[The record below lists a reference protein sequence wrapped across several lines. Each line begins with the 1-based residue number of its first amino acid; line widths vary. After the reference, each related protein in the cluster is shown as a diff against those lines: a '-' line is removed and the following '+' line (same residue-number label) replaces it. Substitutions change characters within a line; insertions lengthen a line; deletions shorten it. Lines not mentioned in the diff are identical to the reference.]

1 MITKFWLKYFRNITE
16 ITVDLKANKH
26 CYIFGDN
33 NQGKT
38 SILEAIFVASK
49 QKTLGDNQVSEL
61 IQYSKEGAY
70 IGLQIEKETKQ
81 RLYVKCDLT
90 GKVVSTLD
98 SKKESKKQA
107 QQRNIEYISADALH
121 IFQKEPLYRRKIL
134 DQFSC
139 KVVPSYEEKL
149 RTYEKLLR
157 QKNKYLKE
165 ANIDEKFIATLNT
178 QLANLAKDITASRIE
193 VLSLIEKELNKKTV
207 LKDKLAV
214 DNICIEYKIKR
225 ICVDD
230 MSSYKEALLAMME
243 EDKHKERILGYSL
256 SGPQRDDFEIKLGD
270 KSIFSYFSRGIN
282 RCYAIL
288 FKLAQIQILSQKET
302 STCLLLDDTF
312 AEIDQRN
319 KKYLLEDIS
328 NKYQVFY
335 ATTSTNDFDFF
346 NETCLIN
353 VNKGKVEYV

>member
-16 ITVDLKANKH
+16 ITVDLRDNKH

-49 QKTLGDNQVSEL
+49 QKTLGDNQVTEL
-61 IQYSKEGAY
+61 IQYSQEGAY
-70 IGLQIEKETKQ
+70 IGLQIEKETKH

-98 SKKESKKQA
+98 NKKENKKQA
-107 QQRNIEYISADALH
+107 QKRNIEYISADALH

-139 KVVPSYEEKL
+139 KLIPNYEDKQ

-165 ANIDEKFIATLNT
+165 ANIDEKFIATLNS
-178 QLANLAKDITASRIE
+178 QLATLAKEIVINRIH
-193 VLSLIEKELNKKTV
+193 VLSLIEQELNKKMT
-207 LKDKLAV
+207 LKSKLNV
-214 DNICIEYKIKR
+214 DNISIEYKMKR
-225 ICVDD
+225 VSVNNIQN
-230 MSSYKEALLAMME
+230 YEAVLLTMME

-270 KSIFSYFSRGIN
+270 KSIFSFFSRGIN

-312 AEIDQRN
+312 AEIDQQN

-328 NKYQVFY
+328 DKYQVFY
-335 ATTSTNDFDFF
+335 ATTSANDFDFF